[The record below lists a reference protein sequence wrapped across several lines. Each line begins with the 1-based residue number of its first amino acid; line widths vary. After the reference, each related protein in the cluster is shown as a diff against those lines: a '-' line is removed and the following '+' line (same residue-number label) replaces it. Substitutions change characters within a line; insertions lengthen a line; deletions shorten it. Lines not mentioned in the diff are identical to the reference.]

1 MLRAIR
7 PTRSKS
13 FRGTVAGFAL
23 AIALAGGVA
32 MGSTAVT
39 SDAAYAQENSRG
51 FVEAYHPVAELVNDE
66 TPDYAAAKAALPA
79 LYEKIENENDRQ
91 VAGNLTLIVGNNTDD
106 KALQRR
112 GLEMMLQ
119 SGLVAPEQ
127 LGQFNFYVGSLAYQ
141 AEDYAAARQALQ
153 AAKDAGYTDP
163 ETDLTMLIAD
173 TYTREENARG
183 ALDYLLQSV
192 SSAEAA
198 GTTPNE
204 RWLLSALQTTYDFE
218 LTNEAV
224 DVSETLLRHYPTQ
237 TNWVNSLQ
245 VINALN
251 EFEPAA
257 RVDLFRLMSQTD
269 ALTQRAEFVRYIED
283 LDPRVMANEVQ
294 DILAS
299 GVTAGTFTTDDP
311 YYVEVKGIADTRAP
325 QDRNGIEGLV
335 SDGQSGDAVDALS
348 AGDVLYS
355 LGDFARAENMYRMA
369 MEKGADANLANT
381 RIGIAQAEQGNYAAA
396 VDTFGMVEGVRSPI
410 ARMWAAYAS
419 SMM

>member
-23 AIALAGGVA
+23 AIALTGGVA
-32 MGSTAVT
+32 LGSAAVT

-51 FVEAYHPVAELVNDE
+51 FVEAYQPVAELVNGE
-66 TPDYAAAKAALPA
+66 TPNYEAAKAALPA
-79 LYEKIENENDRQ
+79 LYETIENENDRQ
-91 VAGNLTLIVGNNTDD
+91 VAGNLTLIVGNNTSD

-141 AEDYAAARQALQ
+141 AEDYAAARTALQ

-173 TYTREENARG
+173 TYTREDNARG

-192 SSAEAA
+192 SGAEAA

-218 LTNEAV
+218 LTDEAV
-224 DVSETLLRHYPTQ
+224 DVSEALLLHYPTQ
-237 TNWVNSLQ
+237 KNWVNSLQ

-257 RVDLFRLMSQTD
+257 RVDLYRLMGQTN
-269 ALTQRAEFVRYIED
+269 ALTQRPEFVRYIED

-299 GVTAGTFTTDDP
+299 GVTAGVFTTDDP

-325 QDRNGIEGLV
+325 QDRSGIEGLV
-335 SDGQSGDAVDALS
+335 SDGQSGDSLDALS